1 MKTKTFHKKL
11 LPISIALI
19 MASPVM
25 AQEEAPD
32 ESANTDFIE
41 QIIVTGT
48 ASGTAI
54 RKVDASYASTSLS
67 AVDILKLAPKST
79 AELFRAI
86 PGVWAESSGGV
97 SGANVFVRGFPSGGD
112 APFLTVQLQG
122 VGIYTPPS
130 LSFLEKNRVNPWAS

>member
-1 MKTKTFHKKL
+1 
-11 LPISIALI
+11 
-19 MASPVM
+19 MANPVM

-32 ESANTDFIE
+32 ETYNTDFIE

-48 ASGTAI
+48 ASGNAI

-67 AVDILKLAPKST
+67 AEDILKLAPKST

-86 PGVWAESSGGV
+86 PGVWSESSGGV
-97 SGANVFVRGFPSGGD
+97 SGANVFVRGFPTGGD

-122 VGIYTPPS
+122 VGIFPPE
-130 LSFLEKNRVNPWAS
+130 FYCY

>member
-19 MASPVM
+19 MTNSVM
-25 AQEEAPD
+25 AQEEAQD
-32 ESANTDFIE
+32 ESNNTDYVE

-54 RKVDASYASTSLS
+54 RKVDASYATTSLS
-67 AVDILKLAPKST
+67 AEDILKLAPKST
-79 AELFRAI
+79 AELFRAV

-122 VGIYTPPS
+122 VGVYTPP
-130 LSFLEKNRVNPWAS
+130 